1 MLRLPAVLALSVA
14 LSACGGSSDGSDQ
27 PDPAPPPEPM
37 SGAWEGQLVYQR
49 SQTNK
54 SAKLAI
60 MDGEAWIKIEGDKA
74 AGFEVEKDGDEVILS
89 GKLKSGWPKIG
100 TMMGNAVKH
109 PAYKDLLANSLDI
122 EIKFTLQG
130 RDAVGSFKIS
140 GPETVTEYGVF
151 SLLPIMLEDGPWYIK
166 DIREAEITCGQSGG
180 YPLLCYSDID
190 LSADSEGKISGQYRD
205 FHKYNERPPTMYST
219 IPSDF
224 RITGQVTSLKTPGFF
239 SVEMEAPR
247 LGTKGF
253 GYRKPS
259 GELEYCISNGAWG
272 FNPTICP

>member
-1 MLRLPAVLALSVA
+1 MLRLSAVLTLSLA
-14 LSACGGSSDGSDQ
+14 LSACGGSSDGSAQ
-27 PDPAPPPEPM
+27 PEPAPTPEPM

-60 MDGEAWIKIEGDKA
+60 LDGKAWIKIEGDKA
-74 AGFEVEKDGDEVILS
+74 AGFEVEMNGDEITLL
-89 GKLKSGWPKIG
+89 GKLKSGWPSET

-109 PAYKDLLANSLDI
+109 PAYKDLLANSPDI

-140 GPETVTEYGVF
+140 GPETVTQYGVF
-151 SLLPIMLEDGPWYIK
+151 SLLPIILEDAPWYIK
-166 DIREAEITCGQSGG
+166 DIPEAEITCGQSGG
-180 YPLLCYSDID
+180 YPLLCYSDIE
-190 LSADSEGKISGQYRD
+190 LSADSDGQISGQYRD

-224 RITGQVTSLKTPGFF
+224 RITGQVTSMKNPGFYTIE
-239 SVEMEAPR
+239 VEAAR
-247 LGTKGF
+247 VGTKGF
-253 GYRKPS
+253 GYRKPN
-259 GELEYCISNGAWG
+259 GELEYCISGGAGG
-272 FNPTICP
+272 FSPTICP